1 MTDNTENDEV
11 ITLIETDKPKKVK
24 KKRTYEEQ
32 KERIKA
38 YIKNRWAND
47 EEFRKNQSAKKI
59 ERQKI
64 RYNTDE
70 EYRQRILEKG
80 KQKRLENK
88 NLKTDE
94 MILNLESLLTG
105 DIENDDIEMI
115 RKLYNKIIS
124 VRPDYKLKK
133 TN

>member
-1 MTDNTENDEV
+1 MTKNLEKINQR
-11 ITLIETDKPKKVK
+11 KKQNGK
-24 KKRTYEEQ
+24 K
-32 KERIKA
+32 
-38 YIKNRWAND
+38 
-47 EEFRKNQSAKKI
+47 SV
-59 ERQKI
+59 
-64 RYNTDE
+64 NTDE

>member
-1 MTDNTENDEV
+1 MTNTDDEV
-11 ITLIETDKPKKVK
+11 ITLIETSEPKKVK

-38 YIKNRWAND
+38 YIKNRWATD
-47 EEFRKNQSAKKI
+47 EEFRKKQSVKKM

-70 EYRQRILEKG
+70 EYRQRVLEYG
-80 KQKRLENK
+80 RQKRLENK
-88 NLKTDE
+88 NLKIDE

-105 DIENDDIEMI
+105 DIENDDIETI
-115 RKLYNKIIS
+115 RKLYNKIITE
-124 VRPDYKLKK
+124 RPDYKLKK